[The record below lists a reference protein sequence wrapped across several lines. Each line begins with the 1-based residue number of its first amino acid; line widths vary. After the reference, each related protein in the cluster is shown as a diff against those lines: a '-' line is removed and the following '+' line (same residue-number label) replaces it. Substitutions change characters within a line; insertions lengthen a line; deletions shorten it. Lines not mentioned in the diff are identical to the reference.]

1 MGGYSWLYE
10 GVGVL
15 YIKLCYQLI
24 FVCRDVTVSK
34 IILDIKLIWSFSRL
48 YMVMFCELCMLN
60 LYLILSLWLIG
71 KISIEI
77 IVNVRMIVVVF
88 D

>member
-1 MGGYSWLYE
+1 M
-10 GVGVL
+10 
-15 YIKLCYQLI
+15 
-24 FVCRDVTVSK
+24 SK
-34 IILDIKLIWSFSRL
+34 IILDIKLIWSFSM

-60 LYLILSLWLIG
+60 FYLMLSLWLIG